1 MFSEAV
7 DEVVRQSGRPARRAE
22 IATFVNATIREC
34 NSLAYFLRQMIEDQL
49 TTSAAPFIWTR
60 STKFHTFRTVEYPA
74 QTGFLVNSIW
84 PKLLLPGKH
93 LEDEIHYY
101 YFSGDSVVF
110 AGLEVSGLIN
120 VAYFEYFKRL
130 KDYVDPTTRPAVWD
144 FETETFTYLSAFDNN
159 ETERANARD
168 LTSNWILQYW
178 NHLIVEGAKA
188 KIYLTTKDIDRS
200 RPSFALYK
208 SYQDDLLKMEPV
220 HGSVGEQRGV

>member
-49 TTSAAPFIWTR
+49 TTTAAPYVWTR
-60 STKFHTFRTVEYPA
+60 STKFHQFRTVEYPA
-74 QTGFLVNSIW
+74 QVGKLVNSIW

-93 LEDEIHYY
+93 LEDQVHYY
-101 YFSGDSVVF
+101 YFSGSNIVF
-110 AGLEVSGLIN
+110 AGLEVGGLIN

-130 KDYVDPTTRPAVWD
+130 KDYVIVADRPAVWN
-144 FETETFTYLSAFDNN
+144 FETETFTYHATYDVDDI
-159 ETERANARD
+159 TRANARD
-168 LTSNWILQYW
+168 LTSSWLLEYW
-178 NHLIVEGAKA
+178 NHLVVEGAKA

-208 SYQDDLLKMEPV
+208 GYQEDLLKMEPI